1 MTQAGDAPGGR
12 VAHREHTAVRPPP
25 PTREE
30 SPIPRIARIALAAA
44 VALAC
49 AVPATAARASIL
61 GSTLNPCG
69 QTLTQPFLPWSD
81 ISNYALMPGGAAES
95 ARGWTL
101 AGGAAVVT
109 GNEPSHVHAAGD
121 SHSIAIPAGGS
132 ARTAP
137 MCIGLLSPTARLF
150 MGSASSTATLAVD
163 LSYTDLLGLPHTVR
177 IGKVS
182 GATGWRP
189 TPAML
194 LLANVTSL
202 STVGGTASIRLTFT
216 ASGGTVR
223 IDDVYVDPY
232 KWR

>member
-1 MTQAGDAPGGR
+1 MTQAGDARGA
-12 VAHREHTAVRPPP
+12 VMAHREATAVSSATPNP
-25 PTREE
+25 EE
-30 SPIPRIARIALAAA
+30 PPIPRIARIALVAAA
-44 VALAC
+44 ALAC
-49 AVPATAARASIL
+49 PVPAATADASVL

-81 ISNYALMPGGAAES
+81 ISNYALAPGGGAES
-95 ARGWTL
+95 AGSWTFT
-101 AGGAAVVT
+101 GGAAVAS
-109 GNEPSHVHAAGD
+109 GNEPFHVRAATD

-150 MGSASSTATLAVD
+150 VGSASSTATLAVD
-163 LSYTDLLGLPHTVR
+163 VSYTDLLGLPHTVR